1 MLIRCSLLNSSKQYR
16 LLKERRRRRQP
27 QRGHAPATTTT
38 HSCRRRA
45 GRPTESQP
53 PRGRRWMLLVALPG
67 HARTHS
73 LDLSDQHAASTTD
86 TGRPLPPPHYCS
98 SCGSKCSP
106 SKQTI
111 SLTDPAGPM
120 DVLVLSPLCRAI
132 IRASSPSV
140 DCRWPTTNTKQGHA
154 QELSRD
160 DTIITGN

>member
-1 MLIRCSLLNSSKQYR
+1 VGTRTLLQAEGRETDREPASTRTQMDASCGSPGPRTNTQPRSIRLNSD
-16 LLKERRRRRQP
+16 
-27 QRGHAPATTTT
+27 PA
-38 HSCRRRA
+38 
-45 GRPTESQP
+45 
-53 PRGRRWMLLVALPG
+53 
-67 HARTHS
+67 
-73 LDLSDQHAASTTD
+73 DQHAASTTD